1 MVGMMSHLVVLVG
14 NDKGGDLSA
23 FRLVDDELQLLAN
36 TPVGVGCSTFA
47 VDGDRSL
54 VYVAVKEP
62 QPAVVTLWLDRGT
75 GELMEVSRQEVDEPL
90 SYLALSGDVLLGSSY
105 HGGWGVSWLVSEGVL
120 GEEVSRLEHRNL
132 HAAVPDPRGQTA
144 YFPSLGDD
152 LVAQSSIGTDG
163 RLTELAEPTVACPPG
178 SGPRHLVVPADGRS
192 AYLLT
197 EFTGE
202 AIRLDRADDGSLT
215 IAESVPAHDTNSG
228 LGRSAFGSDPRAD
241 HLIWAAD
248 LALAEE
254 GRWLVCSERTGSTI
268 ATIALD
274 ENGHLT
280 ERVVITPTEEQ
291 PRGLAVSPDGSR
303 VVVVGERSGAA
314 SLYRMDEGALVQL
327 HRVETGVGPNWV
339 RFV

>member
-1 MVGMMSHLVVLVG
+1 MSHLVVLVG

-36 TPVGVGCSTFA
+36 TEVGVGCSTFA
-47 VDGDRSL
+47 VDGDRNL

-75 GELMEVSRQEVDEPL
+75 GEMMEVSRRDLEEPL

-105 HGGWGVSWLVSEGVL
+105 HGGWGVSWLVTDGVV
-120 GEEVSRLEHRNL
+120 GEEASRLEHRNL
-132 HAAVPDPRGQTA
+132 HAAVPDPARQSA

-152 LVAQSSIGTDG
+152 LVAQFSIGADG
-163 RLTELAEPTVACPPG
+163 RLTELTQPTVACPPG
-178 SGPRHLVVPADGRS
+178 SGPRHIVVSSDGRS

-202 AIRLDRADDGSLT
+202 AIRLDRAADGSLT
-215 IAESVPAHDTNSG
+215 PAESVPAHDTNSG
-228 LGRSAFGSDPRAD
+228 LGRSAFGMDPRAD
-241 HLIWAAD
+241 HLIWGAD
-248 LALAEE
+248 LALAE
-254 GRWLVCSERTGSTI
+254 GGTWLVCSERTDSTI
-268 ATIALD
+268 AAIALD
-274 ENGHLT
+274 ANGRLT
-280 ERVVITPTEEQ
+280 EHVVITATEEQ

-314 SLYRMDEGALVQL
+314 SLYRMEEGALVQL
-327 HRVETGVGPNWV
+327 HRVETGLGPNWV
-339 RFV
+339 RFM